1 MGNVEKLRTENQW
14 FSTWYRYHLGSIWVC
29 LKIVYTLQLWSFF
42 LQMMRIHWV
51 LHPTQATGSHVPG
64 SLSLANMVECPVVG
78 TQESVGNGQDVALFR
93 FHMVP
98 CEFSRMILFC
108 LQQICL
114 SWQCE
119 PSICPTFQHSI
130 QVSSTCCA
138 TRSGGWDVWSISVSK
153 IVSECTRRWSFQ
165 RIRIKYSLILMVWE
179 GFCVFEQSFRKIRNI
194 IWLVVWN
201 MNVIFPIILGM
212 SSSQLTFI
220 FFRGVGIPPTSI
232 YIYIYILIYIIILY
246 YIIVFYYIIL
256 YYINVYYINVCY
268 WPY

>member
-98 CEFSRMILFC
+98 CEFSRMIFVLFTPNMSF
-108 LQQICL
+108 LAVRAKHLPNI
-114 SWQCE
+114 S
-119 PSICPTFQHSI
+119 TQHSGI
-130 QVSSTCCA
+130 FNLRCNA
-138 TRSGGWDVWSISVSK
+138 LWRLG
-153 IVSECTRRWSFQ
+153 
-165 RIRIKYSLILMVWE
+165 
-179 GFCVFEQSFRKIRNI
+179 CVIH
-194 IWLVVWN
+194 
-201 MNVIFPIILGM
+201 
-212 SSSQLTFI
+212 
-220 FFRGVGIPPTSI
+220 
-232 YIYIYILIYIIILY
+232 
-246 YIIVFYYIIL
+246 
-256 YYINVYYINVCY
+256 
-268 WPY
+268 